1 MKKNLPYNDNR
12 FREKPPDQY
21 PEIGFPYP
29 RSKEDVWNAL
39 SQKMSGQTEQST
51 PIRRLH
57 SYRMAAAAVIIVLLA
72 TASFL
77 RFYTNKVIAPA
88 GQHVAAL
95 LPDSST
101 VNLNAGSTLTYH
113 PYWWKVARS
122 VKLDGEGFFQVQ
134 KGKQFD
140 VISKY
145 GEVTVLGTSFNIY
158 ARGDDYKVT
167 CFTGKVRVESIVT
180 HENIILRP
188 DEHAYL
194 EKNGNL
200 KVVAHYNV
208 KQSNAW
214 MHDMFIFTGTPINL
228 VFQEIERQYNVQIK
242 AKENMDYTYTGNFT
256 RNMPVIEVLQYVCEP
271 FGLTFVKQS
280 KKVYQIEQ
288 SH

>member
-1 MKKNLPYNDNR
+1 MKKNLPYNDNQ
-12 FREKPPDQY
+12 FHENSPDQY
-21 PEIGFPYP
+21 PKIEYPYS
-29 RSKEDVWNAL
+29 RSKEDVWEAL
-39 SQKMSGQTEQST
+39 SKEMNAGKE
-51 PIRRLH
+51 PEKKVRRMNP
-57 SYRMAAAAVIIVLLA
+57 YRLAAAAVIIVLLA
-72 TASFL
+72 TTAFL
-77 RFYTNKVIAPA
+77 RFYSQTVNAPA
-88 GQHVAAL
+88 GQHVLAL

-101 VNLNAGSTLTYH
+101 VNLNAGSSITYH
-113 PYWWKVARS
+113 PYWWKIART
-122 VKLDGEGFFQVQ
+122 VKLNGEGFFEVQ
-134 KGKQFD
+134 KGSRFD
-140 VISKY
+140 VVSKY

-180 HENIILRP
+180 RENIILHP
-188 DEHAYL
+188 DQHAYL

-200 KVVAHYNV
+200 KVVQHYDV

-214 MHDMFIFTGTPINL
+214 MHDMFIFTGTPIKL

-242 AKENMDYTYTGNFT
+242 VKSNLDYTYSGNFT

-280 KKVYQIEQ
+280 KNVYQIEQ